1 MPPEWSI
8 FGYDR
13 FIHENRSVEMKTNVG
28 GIDKVLRIIIGLALI
43 GWGIWAKNWLGAIG
57 VIPLFTALMGWCPL
71 YSIIGL
77 NTKKLS

>member
-1 MPPEWSI
+1 
-8 FGYDR
+8 
-13 FIHENRSVEMKTNVG
+13 MKANVG

-43 GWGIWAKNWLGAIG
+43 GWGIYAKNWLGAIG

-77 NTKKLS
+77 NTKKQS